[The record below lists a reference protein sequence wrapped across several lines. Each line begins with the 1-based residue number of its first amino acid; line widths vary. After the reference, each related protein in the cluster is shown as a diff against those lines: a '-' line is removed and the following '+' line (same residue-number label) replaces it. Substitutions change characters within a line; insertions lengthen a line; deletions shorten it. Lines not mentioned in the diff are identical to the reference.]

1 MAKVLVIDDDRMIR
15 RIIEKSLS
23 SLGYEVVTADSG
35 EEGLNQIK
43 AIDPDVV
50 ITDKVMPGIDGFEVT
65 RRLRRQPEF
74 THIPILVLT
83 GDQEL
88 KDKLEAFEAGADD
101 YLSKPF
107 EKAELAARL
116 TVLLRRSE
124 ALKAAQMQVLE
135 TSELA
140 RVIAVHTLRGGIGA
154 SSLAVNMALCLQN
167 LWQSATLLVDGVLNS
182 GQIALML
189 NNPVKYTWVSLA
201 QYDASELDFSSI
213 SGIIGKHQSGLNFI
227 GSPASPTEAEKVPP
241 ELIGNTINLLTPR
254 YRYIVADLPHDFSG
268 PSLQLLDVAHSIVLL
283 LSPEMASIRSAAIA
297 LDTYDKLG
305 YEPENIKLVLNWTFE
320 QGGVAKKKIE
330 TALKHPIDMVLPF
343 APTRFVT
350 AINRGVPLVQ
360 NQPEDPVSTIIEDF
374 AFRQSK
380 ETDRSIPPASPSTA
394 WHRVNNRLQLFNT
407 AQKKSKTRNLFAST

>member
-15 RIIEKSLS
+15 KIIEKSLS
-23 SLGYEVVTADSG
+23 SLGYDVLTADSG
-35 EEGLNQIK
+35 EEGLHNIK
-43 AIDPDVV
+43 AINPDVV
-50 ITDKVMPGIDGFEVT
+50 ITDKTMPGIDGFEVT

-83 GDQEL
+83 GDKEL

-135 TSELA
+135 TTDSA
-140 RVIAVHTLRGGIGA
+140 HVIAVHTLRGGIGA

-189 NNPVKYTWVSLA
+189 NAPVKYTWVHLA
-201 QYDASELDFSSI
+201 QYEISELDISSI
-213 SGIIGKHQSGLNFI
+213 SGIIGKHKSSLNFI
-227 GSPASPTEAEKVPP
+227 ASPASPTEAEKIPD
-241 ELIGNTINLLTPR
+241 ELISNIINQLLSR
-254 YRYIVADLPHDFSG
+254 YRYIIVDLPHDFGAS
-268 PSLQLLDVAHSIVLL
+268 SLQVLDIADSILLL

-305 YEPENIKLVLNWTFE
+305 YAPEKIKLVLNWTFE
-320 QGGVAKKKIE
+320 QGGVPKKKIE
-330 TALKHPIDMVLPF
+330 AALHHPIEMVLPF

-350 AINRGVPLVQ
+350 AINRGVPVVQ
-360 NQPEDPVSTIIEDF
+360 NQPEDPVSTILEDF
-374 AFRQSK
+374 AFHQSK
-380 ETDRSIPPASPSTA
+380 EIDRSIPPASPSIS
-394 WHRVNNRLQLFNT
+394 WHRVNNRLQLFST
-407 AQKKSKTRNLFAST
+407 AQKKSKSKLLFT